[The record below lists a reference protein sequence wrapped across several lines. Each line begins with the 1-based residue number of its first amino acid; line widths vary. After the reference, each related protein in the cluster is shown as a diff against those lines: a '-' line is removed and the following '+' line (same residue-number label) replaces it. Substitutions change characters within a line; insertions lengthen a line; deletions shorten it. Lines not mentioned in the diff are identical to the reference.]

1 MKILTLPHNV
11 CGYKYNSSKL
21 LLLECLHKNTDFI
34 LLYLDEF
41 MDLCACDK
49 SNDIC
54 AHNECISCQDRKLFD
69 MNVADRIRDMDKE
82 VQWYKWKE
90 DSGCYLSKCLQSR
103 TLECAIDTTGDNLRH
118 LNIVVFT

>member
-11 CGYKYNSSKL
+11 CGCKYNSSML

-49 SNDIC
+49 SNDNC